1 MNIADKLA
9 NSKSLIEDIKKMQ
22 ENDVFK
28 SYIYQIRFPFYKN
41 FLENSEIN
49 FTFPLTVFV

>member
-41 FLENSEIN
+41 
-49 FTFPLTVFV
+49 